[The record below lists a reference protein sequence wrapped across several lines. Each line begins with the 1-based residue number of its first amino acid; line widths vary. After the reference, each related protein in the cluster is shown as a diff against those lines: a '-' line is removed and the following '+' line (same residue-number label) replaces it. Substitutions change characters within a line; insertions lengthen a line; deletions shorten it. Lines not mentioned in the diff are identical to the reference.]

1 MTVTVKHYFAEKSRR
16 LVACG
21 MSLQEFAEQE
31 SLSSQP
37 VGAFIGRKE
46 ITQLIAKDGSAARFQ
61 HDHRYVRVD
70 LTAEKLQDAS
80 QIFLRL
86 IEHPEIVERPSA
98 TKMLHRHRYLKSSL
112 LEHFQ
117 RRSGHLRTKVI
128 VERVGPQNY
137 LAPTGRRRR
146 PAP

>member
-1 MTVTVKHYFAEKSRR
+1 
-16 LVACG
+16 

-37 VGAFIGRKE
+37 IGAFIGRKE
-46 ITQLIAKDGSAARFQ
+46 VTQLIAKDGSAARLQ
-61 HDHRYVRVD
+61 HHHRYVRVD

-117 RRSGHLRTKVI
+117 RRSGLQNTRGTQLGASGRTPSAAVDRLPNCSGVLRF
-128 VERVGPQNY
+128 R
-137 LAPTGRRRR
+137 AHS
-146 PAP
+146 